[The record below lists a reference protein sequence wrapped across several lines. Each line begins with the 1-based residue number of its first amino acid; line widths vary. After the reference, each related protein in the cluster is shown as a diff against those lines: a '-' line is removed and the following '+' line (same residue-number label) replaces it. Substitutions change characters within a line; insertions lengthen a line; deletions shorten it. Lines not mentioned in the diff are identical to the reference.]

1 MSKVPGQRKT
11 GFDIIGSLSDYCTS
25 CGSIARHCKECD
37 MAPCKHGNF
46 GLFSHLSN
54 CPGPVMHFLKEENIN
69 SRDLPL
75 IKEMNRPIQK
85 KDLRE
90 IHDALANICGKLDH
104 LLTRQK

>member
-1 MSKVPGQRKT
+1 
-11 GFDIIGSLSDYCTS
+11 
-25 CGSIARHCKECD
+25 
-37 MAPCKHGNF
+37 
-46 GLFSHLSN
+46 
-54 CPGPVMHFLKEENIN
+54 MHFLKEENIN